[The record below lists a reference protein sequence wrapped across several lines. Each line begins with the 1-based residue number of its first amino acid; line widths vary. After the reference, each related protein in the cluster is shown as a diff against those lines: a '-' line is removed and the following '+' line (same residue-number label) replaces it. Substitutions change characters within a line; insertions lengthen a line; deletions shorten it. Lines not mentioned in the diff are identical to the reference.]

1 MHKRARS
8 SRLTIRWWDNTPTP
22 RARDF
27 PALRTPPKKR
37 KNHIPLEDLSKMW
50 QMKNY
55 LAWKRQARPGE
66 ELGPSLVD
74 RDDLPT
80 DQREDLMLAQF
91 DARRKLQ
98 AAAVKAAA
106 KIELEAAR
114 INIAA
119 AEPLRA
125 QVIAHPA
132 KKQKRRRVPRLMATP
147 VAVETVR
154 VQDGDIDA
162 EEANNFLGTPAEEDE
177 EIIADATEASEQRAE
192 GGVRAGEEE
201 AIEQPASEVDAI
213 DVEPEAE
220 AAEPIL
226 FGDDF
231 AVATEGEV
239 TAPQEEARPAQA
251 SEDED
256 VVLFGDDFAA
266 ATTGD
271 DADGERAGSDERDT
285 SGADESSDSSEEQE
299 GGAGGGEEGD
309 ESDAEDGGATGFV
322 GCDTKDA
329 AKVVRCA
336 DKFLSIFPH
345 AWREKTLSFGKP
357 TSLSTEKRMT
367 NLRRRII
374 KKNSVSI
381 ASRMLSGARYLLKY
395 QMDNGLGPLDMT
407 ADVLIDCLEEY
418 SERAQIEA
426 KKREKKQKRN
436 GRKKRRNC
444 RGGKT
449 AAMAIFH
456 GIRNIGKIAG
466 LPVDWEPPEVKEVA
480 KCGPGMPAI
489 KAMTNTQTVLKC
501 ERITTDEGNS
511 EYVRAYAGGTWLKIP
526 AATRTVDMQ
535 RTPKI
540 TFEHVKVFGETT
552 KVATGISRRS
562 KASSQIEMRPLVWR
576 APIIPIGGGEVD
588 LEPLIKSMPGGPNGC
603 VFRDFV
609 TPEGV
614 PHTIDN
620 ATAWANSAASHQTVR
635 DSIKAITGDDLAGG
649 HEERHYI
656 PSVGKVMKMP
666 RTTREALGYWREQPV
681 VANDPEDE
689 RAMRAALVKARQRR
703 SRAGSIASSADRYAN
718 VSGEAIEQDEAR
730 VACMLA
736 VRECVLHKWNGSAP
750 ETVDEQLRDISAAE
764 GEK

>member
-336 DKFLSIFPH
+336 DKFLSIFPN

-418 SERAQIEA
+418 SGACSDRSEEAREEAEAKRAQEA
-426 KKREKKQKRN
+426 AQLPRWEDGRDGHLPRHPQHWKDSRVARRLGASRSEG
-436 GRKKRRNC
+436 GRKMRSWDACDQSDDKY
-444 RGGKT
+444 
-449 AAMAIFH
+449 
-456 GIRNIGKIAG
+456 
-466 LPVDWEPPEVKEVA
+466 
-480 KCGPGMPAI
+480 
-489 KAMTNTQTVLKC
+489 
-501 ERITTDEGNS
+501 TDGAE
-511 EYVRAYAGGTWLKIP
+511 VRANHDG
-526 AATRTVDMQ
+526 RRQ
-535 RTPKI
+535 
-540 TFEHVKVFGETT
+540 FGICAC
-552 KVATGISRRS
+552 VRGRHLA
-562 KASSQIEMRPLVWR
+562 Q
-576 APIIPIGGGEVD
+576 D
-588 LEPLIKSMPGGPNGC
+588 PGGDPDG
-603 VFRDFV
+603 R
-609 TPEGV
+609 
-614 PHTIDN
+614 H
-620 ATAWANSAASHQTVR
+620 AAH
-635 DSIKAITGDDLAGG
+635 
-649 HEERHYI
+649 
-656 PSVGKVMKMP
+656 
-666 RTTREALGYWREQPV
+666 
-681 VANDPEDE
+681 PEDH
-689 RAMRAALVKARQRR
+689 L
-703 SRAGSIASSADRYAN
+703 
-718 VSGEAIEQDEAR
+718 
-730 VACMLA
+730 
-736 VRECVLHKWNGSAP
+736 
-750 ETVDEQLRDISAAE
+750 
-764 GEK
+764 